1 MAEAD
6 PGRPGEVAI
15 EAVEASR
22 EEYVTEALLEAVR
35 GVVALY
41 QSTGGELPAHVGP
54 LDRLAAAYESYTRVF
69 AAAAAEAGRGPLPR
83 PGSVRSAPPAAPAS
97 PFESVP
103 RRG

>member
-6 PGRPGEVAI
+6 PDRPGEAAI

-41 QSTGGELPAHVGP
+41 QSVGGELPAHVGP

-69 AAAAAEAGRGPLPR
+69 AAAAAAAGQET
-83 PGSVRSAPPAAPAS
+83 APP
-97 PFESVP
+97 P
-103 RRG
+103 R